1 MSTFFYFIDAV
12 KILLNEIIEPLKL
25 LDYENKINVRIQ
37 LKDSLI
43 KVAMLT
49 KELDALKLK

>member
-1 MSTFFYFIDAV
+1 MSTYFYFIDAV

-49 KELDALKLK
+49 KELDTLKLK